1 MVLDVNNDDDKIS
14 KSRWLDEGLLS
25 GYHKKKNALNRQ
37 IYECCT
43 NKISAHIEY
52 GDIHKV
58 TKLWRRCG
66 NLKIILYNV
75 WVNGFN

>member
-1 MVLDVNNDDDKIS
+1 MTMIKFQSQDDLTKDFWVVTI
-14 KSRWLDEGLLS
+14 
-25 GYHKKKNALNRQ
+25 KKKNALNRQ